1 MAEDHDQ
8 HIIISDDEEGN
19 DQPEIIAD
27 DSPLRSENSTNGAA
41 LLDMIIYASAN
52 GTRNGGSEAEMTE
65 STIDNEALRS
75 AVVRSSSSSSC
86 SSSRQQVTVAPSPSR
101 QTSVAFVRQ
110 EQRLP
115 QTVITVDD
123 TSPGA
128 RGNEAIYLSDSPP
141 NAKQNSPLDEQY
153 ISNILTVASTSKE
166 ADESHLAP
174 MKNTKDSSSTISLVG
189 YTSNNIVPQSQGNE
203 FNDDEANIQSSI
215 GARAISLNRRRKVDM
230 YSQSI
235 STTQAPGSGS
245 NTEST
250 AAPLIQPSTATTRS
264 MPVTV
269 EAPPSVVYNTRSC
282 STNQESGSTLQS
294 SVVGALLRQI
304 VGSNYSESPQPTHSQ
319 THEITVNAHVLDQV
333 VKLAAFSWES
343 LYPDGGSRQQH
354 VLDLYRLLTNI
365 EVCPSDSAVSLLRAT
380 SSICTQGNASAI
392 GSPSSSTNANISYTN
407 VICVPDDSPP
417 TTSRQIIQQTSSSK
431 PIIML
436 LEDQNPKK
444 PVTHNEATSLRAIRP
459 QPSSST
465 LMAASDMEELI
476 PVTTESSLSTCN
488 ESSFNSTLTEVTLE
502 DSFDANCTTPVP
514 TQSKIHSILKRE
526 ISTESTQS
534 EHSAPSRKRP
544 KLTNKN
550 RQTYKEDGVQI
561 IHPTDFDDQEE
572 VMILTNPASS
582 GRDSHNTVSY
592 SLSLHTW
599 PLPPPKA
606 CLKQE

>member
-8 HIIISDDEEGN
+8 HIIILDDEEGN

-27 DSPLRSENSTNGAA
+27 DSPLRSENSTNVAA
-41 LLDMIIYASAN
+41 LLDMIIDASAN
-52 GTRNGGSEAEMTE
+52 RTRNGGSEMTE

-86 SSSRQQVTVAPSPSR
+86 SSSWQQVTVTPSPSR

-115 QTVITVDD
+115 QPVITVDD

-128 RGNEAIYLSDSPP
+128 QSNEAIYLSDSPP

-153 ISNILTVASTSKE
+153 ISNILTVASTSEE
-166 ADESHLAP
+166 ADEGHLAP
-174 MKNTKDSSSTISLVG
+174 MKHTKGSSSTISLVG
-189 YTSNNIVPQSQGNE
+189 YTGNNIVPQSQGNE
-203 FNDDEANIQSSI
+203 FNDDKASIQSSV
-215 GARAISLNRRRKVDM
+215 GARAISLNCRRKVDM
-230 YSQSI
+230 YPQSI

-250 AAPLIQPSTATTRS
+250 AAPLIQPITASCHATTRS

-269 EAPPSVVYNTRSC
+269 EAPPSVVFNTRSC
-282 STNQESGSTLQS
+282 STNQELGSTLQS

-304 VGSNYSESPQPTHSQ
+304 VGSNSESPQPTHSQ
-319 THEITVNAHVLDQV
+319 TQQITVNAHVLDQV

-354 VLDLYRLLTNI
+354 VVDLYRLLTNV
-365 EVCPSDSAVSLLRAT
+365 EVCPGDSAVSLLRAT

-392 GSPSSSTNANISYTN
+392 GSPSSSSNANIPCAN
-407 VICVPDDSPP
+407 VIYVPDDSPP
-417 TTSRQIIQQTSSSK
+417 TTNRQIIQQTLSSK
-431 PIIML
+431 PIIMP

-444 PVTHNEATSLRAIRP
+444 SVTHNEATSLRAIRCR
-459 QPSSST
+459 PSSST
-465 LMAASDMEELI
+465 LTAASDMEELI

-502 DSFDANCTTPVP
+502 DSFDVNCTTPVL

-572 VMILTNPASS
+572 VMMLTNPASS

-592 SLSLHTW
+592 SLSLHTLHLHQK
-599 PLPPPKA
+599 PA
-606 CLKQE
+606 